1 MAQILKIEKYRDDLN
16 AQKEKLLSINNILD
30 EIHNVEELSNIV
42 NDTLNDMCNKN
53 EEFSKII
60 SFAIGKFAATN
71 LFDKYG
77 RSKTMSFFNECID
90 TQEICNDILNQI
102 EDHNKL
108 S

>member
-1 MAQILKIEKYRDDLN
+1 
-16 AQKEKLLSINNILD
+16 
-30 EIHNVEELSNIV
+30 
-42 NDTLNDMCNKN
+42 MCNKN

-90 TQEICNDILNQI
+90 TQEIL
-102 EDHNKL
+102 
-108 S
+108 